1 MQATRPAAV
10 AGTFY
15 SRIGAQLAADVRALL
30 AEPLPAERAAAWPKA
45 LIVPHA
51 GLVYS
56 GPIAA
61 SAYARLAP
69 GRAAIRRVVLLGP
82 AHRVRVRGLAL
93 PGASEFTTP
102 LGRVQLDHKG
112 SELVRAL
119 PQVVVSEEAHA
130 LEHSLEVQLPFLQS
144 VLDEFS
150 IVPLAI
156 GQASPE
162 EVAAVLDR
170 LWGGPETLIVV
181 SSDLSHHQPYA
192 QALEFD
198 RATAQQVLALEGR
211 LAPAQACGAAAIN
224 GLLVSARRHALAA
237 QLLDLRNSG
246 DTAGEKARVVG
257 YAAFAF
263 ARDAALGA
271 ALLATA
277 RQAIG
282 AELGRTQGSKP
293 AHPAFEAPGASFV
306 TLHLRGALRGC
317 IGTLQAHRP
326 LGLDVRFNAAAAALR
341 DPRFPPLA
349 EGELDALAIE
359 VSLLSAPERL
369 DVSSEAQLLGRLV
382 PGADGLILDCEGKRA
397 TFLPQVWSQLP
408 EPREF
413 LARLRAK
420 AGIAAGSWSPALK
433 VYRYSVEH
441 WKESGSR

>member
-15 SRIGAQLAADVRALL
+15 SRSGTQLAADVRALL
-30 AEPLPAERAAAWPKA
+30 AAPLPVAGAQAWPKA

-82 AHRVRVRGLAL
+82 AHRVAVRGLAL
-93 PGASEFTTP
+93 PGSREFSTP
-102 LGRVQLDHKG
+102 LGRVALAREAT
-112 SELVRAL
+112 ELLRSL

-150 IVPLAI
+150 IVPLAV
-156 GQASPE
+156 GKASPG

-170 LWGGPETLIVV
+170 LWGGAETLIVV

-192 QALEFD
+192 RALELD
-198 RATAQQVLALEGR
+198 RATAQQVLALAGR
-211 LAPAQACGAAAIN
+211 LALAQACGAAAIN

-246 DTAGEKARVVG
+246 DTAGAKARVVG

-263 ARDAALGA
+263 ARDEALGA

-277 RQAIG
+277 RHAI
-282 AELGRTQGSKP
+282 ATQLGRTQGREP
-293 AHPAFEAPGASFV
+293 VHPAFEAPGASFV

-326 LGLDVRFNAAAAALR
+326 LGLDVRLNAAAAAFR

-349 EGELDALAIE
+349 DGELDALAIE

-382 PGADGLILDCEGKRA
+382 PGADGLILECEEKRA

-408 EPREF
+408 DPREF

-441 WKESGSR
+441 WKECEPR